1 MYLRRPFLRISK
13 LQQMGFVIKQAG
25 HDKREKLV
33 YLTEKGIHFMKRQM
47 KLYQGLMDKFH
58 INDQQVAE
66 ILGYLEQIKRTIN
79 S

>member
-1 MYLRRPFLRISK
+1 
-13 LQQMGFVIKQAG
+13 
-25 HDKREKLV
+25 
-33 YLTEKGIHFMKRQM
+33 M

-66 ILGYLEQIKRTIN
+66 ILGYLEQIKRTMN